1 MQIINLNAEQ
11 KAQVDTDVIVGIE
24 NFSPAGTFRYNMDKL
39 LHIENILGDVSEYIV
54 DLDTIV
60 MSDPKLDI

>member
-24 NFSPAGTFRYNMDKL
+24 NYSPAGTFRYNVDKRQ
-39 LHIENILGDVSEYIV
+39 HIEGILGDVSEYIV
-54 DLDTIV
+54 DLDDIV
-60 MSDPKLDI
+60 MSDPELDI

>member
-1 MQIINLNAEQ
+1 MNLIILNAEQ

-60 MSDPKLDI
+60 MSDPELDI

>member
-24 NFSPAGTFRYNMDKL
+24 NYSPANTFRYNVDKRQ
-39 LHIENILGDVSEYIV
+39 HIEGILGDVSEYIV
-54 DLDTIV
+54 DLDDIV
-60 MSDPKLDI
+60 MSDPSLEV

>member
-24 NFSPAGTFRYNMDKL
+24 NFSPANTFRYNLDKRE
-39 LHIENILGDVSEYIV
+39 HIESILGDVSEYIV
-54 DLDTIV
+54 DLDTVV
-60 MSDPKLDI
+60 MSDPDLDI

>member
-1 MQIINLNAEQ
+1 MNLIILNAEQ

-24 NFSPAGTFRYNMDKL
+24 NFSPANTFRYNMDKL

-60 MSDPKLDI
+60 MSDPELDI

>member
-1 MQIINLNAEQ
+1 MKLINLPYPLNE
-11 KAQVDTDVIVGIE
+11 QVDTDVIVGIE

-39 LHIENILGDVSEYIV
+39 LHIESILGDVSEYIV

-60 MSDPKLDI
+60 MSDPELEI

>member
-54 DLDTIV
+54 DLDAIV
-60 MSDPKLDI
+60 MLDPELEI

>member
-60 MSDPKLDI
+60 MLDPELEI

>member
-1 MQIINLNAEQ
+1 MELIVLNKKQ

-24 NFSPAGTFRYNMDKL
+24 NYSPADTFRYNLDKRE
-39 LHIENILGDVSEYIV
+39 HIESILGDVSEYIV

-60 MSDPKLDI
+60 MSDPELDI

>member
-24 NFSPAGTFRYNMDKL
+24 NYSPAGTFRYNVDKRQ
-39 LHIENILGDVSEYIV
+39 HIEGILGDVSEYIV
-54 DLDTIV
+54 DLDDIV
-60 MSDPKLDI
+60 MSDPSLEV